1 MKTFTYPIICIALF
15 LCSCKNNS
23 FLTQR
28 YTNFDHGTRKST
40 VAKIES
46 HKQAPHVAKPTADQ
60 TTVETE
66 VSLADKGAENRDVL
80 ESPVNENAGSSE
92 TDLSSKTFTNNAHKT
107 FIDDV
112 KLSSERVLKNAYKNA
127 TVAKRGLIFG
137 IINLALFIVICV
149 LVVAGIVFLL
159 TVLL

>member
-1 MKTFTYPIICIALF
+1 MKTFTYLIICIALF

-28 YTNFDHGTRKST
+28 YTNFDHASRKSSVSKVETRKQPVYEVIT
-40 VAKIES
+40 TPAPIPGTKI
-46 HKQAPHVAKPTADQ
+46 
-60 TTVETE
+60 
-66 VSLADKGAENRDVL
+66 VSVDKGIEQPVDLERPARENMHNPGL
-80 ESPVNENAGSSE
+80 A
-92 TDLSSKTFTNNAHKT
+92 SKTFISNEHKT
-107 FIDDV
+107 FIGDV
-112 KLSSERVLKNAYKNA
+112 RLSSERALKSAYEKA
-127 TVAKRGLIFG
+127 TATKRGLIFG